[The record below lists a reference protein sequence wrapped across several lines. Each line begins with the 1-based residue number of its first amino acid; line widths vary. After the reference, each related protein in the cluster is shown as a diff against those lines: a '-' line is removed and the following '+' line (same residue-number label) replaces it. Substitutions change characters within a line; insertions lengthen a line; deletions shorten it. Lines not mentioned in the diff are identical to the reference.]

1 MTDRRPGALQP
12 ATAYRLADLVAYAE
26 GSVVSRAIVQEK
38 SATLTLFAFDAGQAL
53 SEHTT
58 AFDAF
63 LEVLDGEVDLVIGGK
78 VVTARTGEVVLMPAG
93 VPHAVNATRRFKMLL
108 TMVRPAG

>member
-1 MTDRRPGALQP
+1 MSERRPGSLPA
-12 ATAYRLADLVAYAE
+12 ATALRLADLVTYAE

-38 SATLTLFAFDAGQAL
+38 AATLTLFAFDAGQAL

-58 AFDAF
+58 AFDGYV
-63 LEVLDGEVDLVIGGK
+63 EVLDGEVDLVIGGK
-78 VVTARTGEVVLMPAG
+78 ALTARTSDIVLLPAG

-108 TMVRPAG
+108 TMVRP

>member
-1 MTDRRPGALQP
+1 MSERRPGSLPA
-12 ATAYRLADLVAYAE
+12 ATALRLADLVTYAE

-38 SATLTLFAFDAGQAL
+38 AATLTLFAFDAGQAL

-58 AFDAF
+58 AFDGYV
-63 LEVLDGEVDLVIGGK
+63 EVLDGEVDLVIGVK
-78 VVTARTGEVVLMPAG
+78 ALTARTGDVVLLPAG

-108 TMVRPAG
+108 TMVRP

>member
-1 MTDRRPGALQP
+1 MSERRPGSLPA
-12 ATAYRLADLVAYAE
+12 ATALRLADLVTYAE

-38 SATLTLFAFDAGQAL
+38 AATLTLFAFDAGQAL

-58 AFDAF
+58 AFDGYV
-63 LEVLDGEVDLVIGGK
+63 EVLDGEVDLVIGGK
-78 VVTARTGEVVLMPAG
+78 ALTAHTGDVVLLPAG

-108 TMVRPAG
+108 TMVRP

>member
-1 MTDRRPGALQP
+1 MSDRRPGSLVP
-12 ATAYRLADLVAYAE
+12 ATALKMAELVTYAE

-38 SATLTLFAFDAGQAL
+38 AATLTLFAFDAGQAL

-58 AFDAF
+58 AFDGYV
-63 LEVLDGEVDLVIGGK
+63 EVLDGEVDLVIGGK
-78 VVTARTGEVVLMPAG
+78 ALTARTGDVVLLPAG

-108 TMVRPAG
+108 TMVRP